1 MKASFLYPF
10 STIKTPEKRV
20 ILVEI
25 KGIYA
30 DAKIFTTNNENT
42 ALDPYSKAQIKML
55 CDDPVS
61 EGSNTSMDRI
71 INSG

>member
-1 MKASFLYPF
+1 M
-10 STIKTPEKRV
+10 
-20 ILVEI
+20 VEI

-71 INSG
+71 INSGLWR